1 MQRIHLDLKHR
12 SGIPDAHALGA
23 DEIAKLSGFNLG
35 NFVFR
40 HALRSIV
47 SELETY
53 RPVHYV
59 ELEELLETEGVGD
72 ALVSCANWLGTR
84 PEDESSNRVRAHL
97 IERISGRVVSIGLGV
112 QAPQGSEIVELGP
125 ESRRLART
133 LAAKGGLLS
142 VRDRITARTL
152 RAIGIDN
159 VCVTG
164 CPSNFINTDPSLGA
178 AIAETAGR
186 FSEASTGWPDT
197 RVAVS
202 EFTGGHA
209 RAGAVLRK
217 MLDIVRDG
225 AGFYVAQSP
234 ALLPFLYRETDDL
247 PAVYLG
253 NSGSG
258 AAELRRLLR
267 ARALAFVSVE
277 SWLDFARTCS
287 LSFGMRIHGTMIPLQ
302 AGVPS
307 LLIGHDART
316 SGLAGE
322 MGVPMMT
329 PEQFLDLDTADP
341 GALHRWIASEIAPYD
356 DKRRELARRFE
367 TFLDSNDI
375 NASTGLRRLA
385 AGRG

>member
-1 MQRIHLDLKHR
+1 MQRIHLDLRTR
-12 SGIPDAHALGA
+12 SSIPDAYSRCA
-23 DEIAKLSGFNLG
+23 DEVSKASGFNLG

-40 HALRSIV
+40 HALRSLV
-47 SELETY
+47 DGLETF

-59 ELEELLETEGVGD
+59 ELEELLDGEGVGD
-72 ALVSCANWLGTR
+72 TLISCANWLGTR
-84 PEDESSNRVRAHL
+84 PEDESSNRVRANL
-97 IERISGRVVSIGLGV
+97 IERISGRVTSFGLGV
-112 QAPQGSEIVELGP
+112 QAPQGSEVVELGP
-125 ESRRLART
+125 ESQRLART
-133 LAAKGGLLS
+133 LADKGGLLS

-152 RAIGIDN
+152 HAIGIDN
-159 VCVTG
+159 ICVTG

-178 AIAETAGR
+178 AIAERAAR
-186 FSEASTGWPDT
+186 LADAAPEWPDT

-202 EFTGGHA
+202 EFTGGHG

-217 MLDIVRDG
+217 MLGIVGDS

-253 NSGSG
+253 NAGSG
-258 AAELRRLLR
+258 AEDLARLLR
-267 ARALAFVSVE
+267 ARTLAFSSVE

-287 LSFGMRIHGTMIPLQ
+287 LSFGMRIHGTMVPLQ

-329 PEQFLDLDTADP
+329 PEQFLDLDTAGP
-341 GALHRWIASEIAPYD
+341 VGLYRRIASEVAHYD
-356 DKRRELARRFE
+356 DKRRELAVRFE
-367 TFLDSNDI
+367 AFLDSNDI
-375 NASTGLRRLA
+375 GASAGLRRLA
-385 AGRG
+385 AGAG